1 MTISGS
7 STPGSTLSTILYIED
22 DPASQ
27 TLVKRMLEHLGYR
40 VLVAATGLSG
50 IDLAQECL
58 PDLILMDINL
68 PDLSGRE
75 VTTRLRSVEQFK
87 ETPIVALTAQG
98 QAVEREKAFAA
109 GLDGYIVKPID
120 VDALPGRIGEY
131 LAGRRDRVD
140 AETLARGQAAYSR
153 EVVERLEAKIR
164 ELEASYGQLK
174 KLDNMKEAFI
184 QLTAHEL
191 RTPLTLIYGY
201 GRLLQT
207 SPIVTQMMQ
216 DSDEISGLI
225 VNLVQAIDR
234 MSAVISEIL
243 LISRVAS
250 GQTEPVFNI
259 VQVANLVTRVMDDY
273 RLPLEQRRLTI
284 QTELDQAP
292 TTLYADRGLLA
303 LALGNLLSN
312 AIKYTPDGGTITIR
326 AVEEDGQA
334 VISVRDTGIGVD
346 PQDHLLIFES
356 FYTANST
363 HLHSTSKVAFRGG
376 GLGLGLVI
384 CKEIV
389 RAHGG
394 KIWVESPG
402 YDEASLPGSTFF
414 MALPLKSRQAGAL
427 LLTEV
432 I

>member
-1 MTISGS
+1 
-7 STPGSTLSTILYIED
+7 
-22 DPASQ
+22 
-27 TLVKRMLEHLGYR
+27 
-40 VLVAATGLSG
+40 
-50 IDLAQECL
+50 
-58 PDLILMDINL
+58 
-68 PDLSGRE
+68 
-75 VTTRLRSVEQFK
+75 
-87 ETPIVALTAQG
+87 
-98 QAVEREKAFAA
+98 
-109 GLDGYIVKPID
+109 
-120 VDALPGRIGEY
+120 
-131 LAGRRDRVD
+131 
-140 AETLARGQAAYSR
+140 
-153 EVVERLEAKIR
+153 
-164 ELEASYGQLK
+164 
-174 KLDNMKEAFI
+174 
-184 QLTAHEL
+184 
-191 RTPLTLIYGY
+191 
-201 GRLLQT
+201 
-207 SPIVTQMMQ
+207 MMQ
-216 DSDEISGLI
+216 DSDELSGLI

-259 VQVANLVTRVMDDY
+259 VQVANLVGRVMDDY
-273 RLPLEQRRLTI
+273 RLPLEQRNLTI

>member
-1 MTISGS
+1 M
-7 STPGSTLSTILYIED
+7 
-22 DPASQ
+22 
-27 TLVKRMLEHLGYR
+27 
-40 VLVAATGLSG
+40 
-50 IDLAQECL
+50 
-58 PDLILMDINL
+58 
-68 PDLSGRE
+68 
-75 VTTRLRSVEQFK
+75 
-87 ETPIVALTAQG
+87 ALTAQG
-98 QAVEREKAFAA
+98 QEVEREKAFAA

-120 VDALPGRIGEY
+120 VDALPGRISEY
-131 LAGRRDRVD
+131 LAGRRDHVD

-259 VQVANLVTRVMDDY
+259 VQVANLVGRVMDDY
-273 RLPLEQRRLTI
+273 RLPLEQRNLTI

-394 KIWVESPG
+394 KIWVESRG
-402 YDEASLPGSTFF
+402 YDEGSLPGSTFF